1 MCRERLGEEQDLC
14 FATHRSLEG
23 RGYLGMLS
31 ATPTDMGADC
41 FRGSMGSSEK
51 TLCRVPLFACLAP
64 MPPLQFP
71 VARFG
76 NLGDSKG
83 DFGHD
88 LPVAG
93 SRRWTLQG
101 GPSRKL
107 PKDLF
112 QLLGLNG
119 HWTPA
124 KRRAVKRST
133 AAVQRTSMLS
143 DSFLCGSTVVRV
155 PLLTVAGDEHRNA
168 RQCGMQKRLRCPDRV
183 CLSNMD
189 GGGEVRT

>member
-112 QLLGLNG
+112 QLLGLSCRWLDGTVRQQCVN
-119 HWTPA
+119 HLPFA
-124 KRRAVKRST
+124 RRATVNGGFSVR
-133 AAVQRTSMLS
+133 RT
-143 DSFLCGSTVVRV
+143 GSID
-155 PLLTVAGDEHRNA
+155 PIQPSGSSWCE
-168 RQCGMQKRLRCPDRV
+168 RQV
-183 CLSNMD
+183 T
-189 GGGEVRT
+189 E

>member
-112 QLLGLNG
+112 QLLGYCR
-119 HWTPA
+119 HSHFSPSA
-124 KRRAVKRST
+124 ST
-133 AAVQRTSMLS
+133 
-143 DSFLCGSTVVRV
+143 
-155 PLLTVAGDEHRNA
+155 N
-168 RQCGMQKRLRCPDRV
+168 RQLADAQFNRWQKPFDLMTTTGCLEISRLRWTAWQEGM
-183 CLSNMD
+183 L
-189 GGGEVRT
+189 